1 MNDDPNTTS
10 DSALKQVLS
19 HIQSSDNDDR
29 QVVIMTCG
37 ISGAGKST
45 LSKDIV
51 QRLPNLVRLS
61 VDSYIYENYGLFK
74 IDYPEGKYPEYQAE
88 GLQHVKAE
96 LIRLLEEKQK
106 DVVLDLAFWNR
117 KYREEYKEAITKHGG
132 RWLLVF
138 LDADKEALRRRIA
151 GRRAQRDALSL
162 NDKRRDGDT
171 AFDVD
176 NETFEMYW
184 DGFERPVGEGEIVI
198 KVL

>member
-10 DSALKQVLS
+10 NSALKQVLS
-19 HIQSSDNDDR
+19 HLQYSENDDR

-37 ISGAGKST
+37 ISGHLPYRRT
-45 LSKDIV
+45 LVKK
-51 QRLPNLVRLS
+51 LPNSARLS

-96 LIRLLEEKQK
+96 LIRLLGEKQK
-106 DVVLDLAFWNR
+106 DIVLDLAFWNR

-138 LDADKEALRRRIA
+138 LDADKEVLRRRIA
-151 GRRAQRDALSL
+151 DRRAQRDALSL